1 MTGAGEGARL
11 VTIERFRV
19 QQSAPIAH
27 VLARGR
33 DQGAEGGKP
42 HVLVRLDGMG
52 TSWLPEE
59 RLRSFPSGARCIEQ
73 YDALQL
79 DGFGRAPLEHLLV
92 VQALVPTL
100 LCAKC
105 EYRRP
110 DLAFP
115 GTWTCETKEAPRAK
129 GPPSLCHFCN
139 DAGRKVARGHP
150 NASNAPPALPP
161 AVQLAVEQSF
171 PAAQEDAEAE
181 ATLIQVLIARRTV
194 GRQGGASSDQH
205 DLMRRALL
213 LCRGDREAALGAD
226 ESAGTT
232 RKKGSAAIA
241 IVKRAGHVCSL
252 LVHEPPPKED
262 PRKRRPRFLLDTLCR
277 TVCRAL
283 YDDIHIS
290 CPYCSLLR
298 TSQFTNR
305 EGFIYRSRSTRL
317 RRRRLPPPQ
326 SPHCAQRASH
336 PAARRSAAS
345 RFGACTVKGSSV
357 GMAALGAMV

>member
-1 MTGAGEGARL
+1 M
-11 VTIERFRV
+11 
-19 QQSAPIAH
+19 QSWHTLTTRPACSSPVAT
-27 VLARGR
+27 AATNFAASR
-33 DQGAEGGKP
+33 QESAA
-42 HVLVRLDGMG
+42 
-52 TSWLPEE
+52 S
-59 RLRSFPSGARCIEQ
+59 SFEQ
-73 YDALQL
+73 YDALKL

-252 LVHEPPPKED
+252 LVYEPDLVDVYSSLVRERTLVRLSALHRTLED
-262 PRKRRPRFLLDTLCR
+262 AILAYFDYKTGVQLTCGHCSHQSLHQRRGVFR
-277 TVCRAL
+277 
-283 YDDIHIS
+283 
-290 CPYCSLLR
+290 
-298 TSQFTNR
+298 Q
-305 EGFIYRSRSTRL
+305 
-317 RRRRLPPPQ
+317 LPPVLWLGMD
-326 SPHCAQRASH
+326 RARESH
-336 PAARRSAAS
+336 AKRP
-345 RFGACTVKGSSV
+345 
-357 GMAALGAMV
+357 